1 MTESELTRF
10 LTMLDGYSDFNTMI
24 KLLLYTGMRSGELLG
39 LQWEDIDFNTK
50 TIHICH
56 TLSDVGG
63 KHFLTT
69 PKTKNSKRYIAM
81 SSTVEDLL
89 KEHRKHQLELQIAIP
104 DFARPEMLFT
114 SALGNYKDR
123 GSLNTSFRR
132 FFKGTEFDFLTLH
145 SLRHCNATLL
155 LNSGVDI
162 KVVSDHLGHSDISV
176 TADIYAD
183 VLASTRK
190 KTAEVIDFKLVK

>member
-1 MTESELTRF
+1 
-10 LTMLDGYSDFNTMI
+10 
-24 KLLLYTGMRSGELLG
+24 MRSGELLG
-39 LQWEDIDFNTK
+39 LQWNDIDFNDG
-50 TIHICH
+50 TIYVCH
-56 TLSDVGG
+56 TLTDVGG

-81 SSTVEDLL
+81 SKTVEELL
-89 KEHRKHQLELQIAIP
+89 KEHRKHQLELHMAIEG
-104 DFARPEMLFT
+104 FAHPEMVFT

-132 FFKGTEFDFLTLH
+132 FFRGTEFDFLTLH

-162 KVVSDHLGHSDISV
+162 KVVSDHLGHSDIAV

-183 VLASTRK
+183 VLASTKR
-190 KTAEVIDFKLVK
+190 KTAEIIDFKLAK